1 MTYLS
6 AIHGKL
12 VHRAT
17 LLVLIINI
25 LVVGLTNDEV
35 SGQTGINDIP
45 QLTVITSKSIIINIA
60 EPIERVSVT
69 STEIADAVVISP
81 QQVMINGKK
90 PGMVTL
96 ILWDRMGRSTSYDLV
111 VQVDTSL
118 LQSHLEKQFPT
129 ETINVTSANDAV
141 VLSGNVSEPAVV
153 EKSIEIAG
161 AFATKVINLL
171 QLPPPPDTEQI
182 MLQVRF
188 ADVDRSASQALG
200 ANIISTGA
208 LNTLG
213 STSTQQFGQ
222 GLTGIKLSTI
232 SPGLGPAF
240 EAVQTL
246 TDVLNIFF
254 FRFDLNL
261 GATIKALQ
269 QKNLLQILAE
279 PNLIASNGKEA
290 SFLAGGEFPVPIVQG
305 GAINTVTTVFKEFGI
320 RLRFTP
326 TITQSGKIRLKLK
339 SEVSALD
346 FSNAT
351 TLGGFFIPALST
363 RRTETEIELADGQSF
378 AISGLIDNRV
388 TETYSKVPGIGDIP
402 ILGYFFKSRQ
412 LKKSKAEL
420 LVMVTPK
427 FVKPLN
433 PDQNP
438 NFPRNPKPFLDSQ
451 RFDGKIGHTDNPVAE
466 LGEPTD
472 KGPVLP
478 RVRD

>member
-1 MTYLS
+1 MTYLAAS
-6 AIHGKL
+6 YGKL

-25 LVVGLTNDEV
+25 LVVGLTNNEV
-35 SGQTGINDIP
+35 RGQTGITDIP
-45 QLTVITSKSIIINIA
+45 QLTVIASKSIIINIA

-69 STEIADAVVISP
+69 STEIADALVISP

-90 PGMVTL
+90 PGLVTL

-118 LQSHLEKQFPT
+118 LQRFLEKQFPT
-129 ETINVTSANDAV
+129 ETINVTPANDAV
-141 VLSGNVSEPAVV
+141 VLSGNASEPAVV

-161 AFATKVINLL
+161 AFAAKVINLL
-171 QLPPPPDTEQI
+171 QLPPTPDTEQI

-279 PNLIASNGKEA
+279 PNLLTSNGKEA
-290 SFLAGGEFPVPIVQG
+290 SFLAGGEFPIPIVQG

-420 LVMVTPK
+420 LVVVTPK

-433 PDQNP
+433 PDQTP
-438 NFPRNPKPFLDSQ
+438 AFPRNPKSFLDPL

-472 KGPVLP
+472 KAPVLP